1 MVTRSRATLV
11 KTSFLPV
18 EAAIGREVQEL
29 LGVSYI
35 NLKCIRSASQFGIW
49 PSLTTLKQNLSTR
62 TLKKGRGNKKN
73 L

>member
-35 NLKCIRSASQFGIW
+35 NLKCIRSASQFG
-49 PSLTTLKQNLSTR
+49 SYLALS
-62 TLKKGRGNKKN
+62 
-73 L
+73 